1 MTPEETVDEFI
12 RRVVSL
18 DIEGAAEL
26 VAEDL
31 EYDNVPMGKVHGP
44 EAMKEFL
51 SAMVNGIDEVQFVT
65 HRQVA
70 AGRLVLNERT
80 DRFRMGERWID
91 LPVAGVFEVAD
102 DGRIVLWR
110 DYFDNA
116 TFVDQLNEILAAG

>member
-12 RRVVSL
+12 RRVVSV

-26 VAEDL
+26 VADDL

-44 EAMKEFL
+44 DAMKEFL

-70 AGRLVLNERT
+70 AGRLVMNERT
-80 DRFRMGERWID
+80 DRFRIGERWID
-91 LPVAGVFEVAD
+91 LPVAGVFEVDD

-110 DYFDNA
+110 DYFDNP
-116 TFVDQLNEILAAG
+116 TFVDQLNTILAG

>member
-51 SAMVNGIDEVQFVT
+51 AAMVNGIDEVQFVT

-80 DRFRMGERWID
+80 DRFRLGERWID

>member
-51 SAMVNGIDEVQFVT
+51 AAMVNGIDEVQFVT

>member
-12 RRVVSL
+12 RRVVSV

-26 VAEDL
+26 VADDL

-70 AGRLVLNERT
+70 AGRLVMNERT
-80 DRFRMGERWID
+80 DRFRIGERWID
-91 LPVAGVFEVAD
+91 LPVAGVFEVDD

-110 DYFDNA
+110 DYFDNP
-116 TFVDQLNEILAAG
+116 TFVDQLNAILAG